1 LGVGFDRC
9 EEKSEKSAP
18 KFISSS
24 NYHKEEEALKPT
36 KTHYPSNLKLSFK
49 PKRDMKKE
57 TPSLERKF
65 LFAYF
70 VAVLV
75 TWMSFAFIA
84 RELRRDAL
92 TMLEAHPDEFSNFL
106 PHSYSRALPCTSS
119 HVLSHFSRG
128 PNHRSYGFGSRENN
142 FVPRCFS
149 YDPHP
154 HRDDHFP
161 RRPSFSTGGSHT
173 HFELRHLEGPRFHRH
188 GSCSTRPNSEVQWTV
203 KTSSGRMVKC

>member
-1 LGVGFDRC
+1 
-9 EEKSEKSAP
+9 
-18 KFISSS
+18 
-24 NYHKEEEALKPT
+24 
-36 KTHYPSNLKLSFK
+36 
-49 PKRDMKKE
+49 
-57 TPSLERKF
+57 
-65 LFAYF
+65 
-70 VAVLV
+70 
-75 TWMSFAFIA
+75 MSFAFIT

-92 TMLEAHPDEFSNFL
+92 TMLETHPDEFSNFL

-119 HVLSHFSRG
+119 HALSHFSHG
-128 PNHRSYGFGSRENN
+128 PNHRSYDFGSRENN

-161 RRPSFSTGGSHT
+161 HRPSFSTGESHT

-188 GSCSTRPNSEVQWTV
+188 GSCSTRPNSEVQRTV